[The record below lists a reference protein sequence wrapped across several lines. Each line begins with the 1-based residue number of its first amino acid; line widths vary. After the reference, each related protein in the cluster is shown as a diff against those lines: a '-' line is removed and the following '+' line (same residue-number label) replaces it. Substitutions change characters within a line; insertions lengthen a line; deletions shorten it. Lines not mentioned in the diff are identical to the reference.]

1 MDLSHTRQVS
11 TLLGIVTIIFLYIY
25 IYIYPPSTLFSK
37 IGVPLPRRRHTL
49 VTHISIYIY
58 KFRNIRRT
66 TPFTHTHVKM
76 WDYHFLY
83 THSPIMF
90 TTTTTR
96 ILVFPS
102 FTLQSCV
109 HYYYCRWWM
118 AEWHREPWCNPPYWL
133 GRVVACCCCCCY
145 Y

>member
-11 TLLGIVTIIFLYIY
+11 TLLGIVTIIFIY

-37 IGVPLPRRRHTL
+37 IGVPLPRRPHTL
-49 VTHISIYIY
+49 VAHISIYIHT
-58 KFRNIRRT
+58 NSRT
-66 TPFTHTHVKM
+66 YDVPHHSHTHVKM

-109 HYYYCRWWM
+109 HCYYCRWWM
-118 AEWHREPWCNPPYWL
+118 AERHREPWCNPLYWL
-133 GRVVACCCCCCY
+133 GRAVACCCCY
-145 Y
+145 YY